1 MIFQPALGR
10 AMLDSGMHSTAY
22 SATAARTTDQ
32 NHNIPAAKEW
42 RRFAFHFL
50 SVLVL
55 VLFAVASLN
64 FFINPKGLYP
74 TPSHVPAFGSGR
86 DLKPAL
92 LRNEAGKSKILILGS
107 SRCRLVKPS
116 LVEQI
121 TGMRTFNASVE
132 SATADDYLSIL
143 RDAFAHGES
152 LKAMVVCLDVES
164 FLSHADPAANDS
176 QQVPADISEST
187 NHKASELLTWEQTML
202 SIESMVPSLTPLIDT
217 SGTSFNAKG
226 ETTYQRGLE
235 PQHSTKQLDVTKE
248 NLILY
253 KALYR
258 DSQISTQKLRSL
270 QELLRQSQKRG
281 MRSVV
286 LLTPLSSEFQ
296 SALRPLGWEEKR
308 EQLKEMIKP
317 MCVQSDAEFLD
328 LTFPYSFGGDSSD
341 FVDGVHLSQVGADRM
356 TRQISGSLISAL
368 H

>member
-1 MIFQPALGR
+1 
-10 AMLDSGMHSTAY
+10 MLDSVMRS
-22 SATAARTTDQ
+22 SADSAMVSVETDQ
-32 NHNIPAAKEW
+32 KKNNVAAEW
-42 RRFAFHFL
+42 RGFAFHFL
-50 SVLVL
+50 SALVL
-55 VLFAVASLN
+55 AVFAIASLN
-64 FFINPKGLYP
+64 FFTNPKGLYP
-74 TPSHVPAFGSGR
+74 TPSHVPSFGSGR

-92 LRNEAGKSKILILGS
+92 LRNQAGKSKILILGS

-143 RDAFAHGES
+143 RDALARGES
-152 LKAMVVCLDVES
+152 PRALVVCLDVES
-164 FLSHADPAANDS
+164 FLDHDQPAANDS
-176 QQVPADISEST
+176 QQVPGDISEPASR
-187 NHKASELLTWEQTML
+187 KASELLTWEQTML
-202 SIESMVPSLTPLIDT
+202 SIESAIPSLTPLIDS

-226 ETTYQRGLE
+226 ETTYQRAVE
-235 PQHSTKQLDVTKE
+235 PESSTEDSNAKKE

-253 KALYR
+253 AALYR
-258 DSQISTQKLRSL
+258 DSKISTQKLQSF
-270 QELLRQSQKRG
+270 QELLRESNEHG

-308 EQLKEMIKP
+308 RELVGKIEPLCLQAG
-317 MCVQSDAEFLD
+317 AEFLD
-328 LTFPYSFGGDSSD
+328 LTFPYNFGGNSTD
-341 FVDGVHLSQVGADRM
+341 FYDGVHLSQVGADRM